1 MSDWTLADIEAFLSA
16 RGLRLQRAIRPGGS
30 ARYHVTVGT
39 EDGLGSFDATGLSLG
54 DAIENAVAA
63 ASKRRPRGGGGPKNS
78 RRGRS

>member
-1 MSDWTLADIEAFLSA
+1 MSDWTLKQVEDFLSA

-63 ASKRRPRGGGGPKNS
+63 ASKRRPRGGGPKNS